1 MLATTAVAQVNT
13 NKLPAIPAPAIAAP
27 AAAPAAAAPAASA
40 KPEVKKAAPAKHKK
54 KPVAKPAATV
64 PASPAADK
72 SVDSASS
79 LVSGA
84 ATVRTDNA
92 NLRGQAGLKGEVV
105 GQLKK
110 GETVT
115 VLSLINLDKPK
126 AGEPAHWAKVALPA
140 GLKVWVNSKF
150 IDATNK
156 VVAVKKLNLRAGAGE
171 NYSVLGVIEKGAEI
185 NSLSTRGDWIQIA
198 TPTNAFAFVA
208 AGLLK
213 QDAAAVAAAVI
224 PPAPAT
230 TSMVPE
236 AQPIVTQPVPVPPA
250 VVPSEPA
257 PVTPPPVAA
266 PAPVTPS
273 LPPVTNAAAE
283 LVDTNPP
290 PPRVVS
296 HEGFVRPSVSVVAPT
311 YYELY
316 DPGTS
321 VAINYLYPPTT
332 NLNVARYNGL
342 HIVVTGEE
350 GLDSRWRDTPMLK
363 IQKIY
368 VLSTNAPSAKKP

>member
-13 NKLPAIPAPAIAAP
+13 NKLPAIPAPVIAASPVAAP
-27 AAAPAAAAPAASA
+27 AAPAVAA
-40 KPEVKKAAPAKHKK
+40 KPEAKKAAPVKHKK
-54 KPVAKPAATV
+54 KPVAKPAA
-64 PASPAADK
+64 PAPAAADK
-72 SVDSASS
+72 ATDASS
-79 LVSGA
+79 TLVLGS
-84 ATVRTDNA
+84 ATVRADNA

-105 GQLKK
+105 GQVKK
-110 GETVT
+110 GETLT
-115 VLSLINLDKPK
+115 VISLINLDKPK

-140 GLKVWVNSKF
+140 GLKVWVNAKF

-156 VVAVKKLNLRAGAGE
+156 VVYAKKLNLRAGPGE
-171 NYSVLGVIEKGAEI
+171 NYSVLGVVEKGAEI
-185 NSLSTRGDWIQIA
+185 NSLSSKGDWLQIA
-198 TPTNAFAFVA
+198 APTNAFAFVSA
-208 AGLLK
+208 SLLK
-213 QDAAAVAAAVI
+213 QDAAAPAPVI

-230 TSMVPE
+230 TSLVPD
-236 AQPIVTQPVPVPPA
+236 AQPIVSQPAPVPPA
-250 VVPSEPA
+250 AVPAA
-257 PVTPPPVAA
+257 PSPVAPPIAA
-266 PAPVTPS
+266 PAPTAPAPAV
-273 LPPVTNAAAE
+273 LPNLVPE
-283 LVDTNPP
+283 IVDTNPP

-296 HEGFVRPSVSVVAPT
+296 HEGYVRPSVSVVAPT